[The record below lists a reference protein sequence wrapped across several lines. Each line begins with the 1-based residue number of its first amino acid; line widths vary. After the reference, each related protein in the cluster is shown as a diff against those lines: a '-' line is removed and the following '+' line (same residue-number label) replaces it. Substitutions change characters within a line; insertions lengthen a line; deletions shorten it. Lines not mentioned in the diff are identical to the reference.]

1 MRIYTLI
8 ARWGMT
14 ILSAR
19 FLSAGFLSARFL
31 SIVFLST
38 VFLSTIFLSTGF
50 ITSHAVAAERVL
62 TVGGAVT
69 EIVYA
74 LGKGND
80 IIAADITSYYPQ
92 AANKLPKVGYMRT
105 LAAEGLLSMQP
116 TLVIADA
123 GAGPA
128 NVLTQIRSAGVK
140 VVQLQEG
147 FTPEQVAINIRLIG
161 QALKAN
167 ETEKIAKQYEAAWQA
182 TQARLSLLK
191 GNPRV
196 LFVLD
201 HSGKNPQAAGDN
213 TAASAVIELALASN
227 VMANQF
233 NGYRPLT
240 AESIV
245 AAAPEVIIT
254 TTEALQASGGIDQF
268 LRKAGLSL
276 TPAGKAKNVVSF
288 DSLLLL
294 GFTPRLPEV
303 IEHLAQAV
311 RKP

>member
-1 MRIYTLI
+1 MRIYSIILMLSLGVLSNI
-8 ARWGMT
+8 A
-14 ILSAR
+14 I
-19 FLSAGFLSARFL
+19 
-31 SIVFLST
+31 
-38 VFLSTIFLSTGF
+38 
-50 ITSHAVAAERVL
+50 AAERLL
-62 TVGGAVT
+62 TIGGSVT
-69 EIVYA
+69 EIVFA
-74 LGKGND
+74 LGKGGE
-80 IIAADITSYYPQ
+80 IIATDITSYYPQ

-128 NVLTQIRSAGVK
+128 NVLTQMRSAGVK

-161 QALKAN
+161 QALKVN
-167 ETEKIAKQYEAAWQA
+167 ETEKIAKQYEAAWQLA
-182 TQARLSLLK
+182 QARLSLLK
-191 GNPRV
+191 GSPRV

-213 TAASAVIELALASN
+213 TAASAVIKLAHASN

-268 LRKAGLSL
+268 LSKPGLSL